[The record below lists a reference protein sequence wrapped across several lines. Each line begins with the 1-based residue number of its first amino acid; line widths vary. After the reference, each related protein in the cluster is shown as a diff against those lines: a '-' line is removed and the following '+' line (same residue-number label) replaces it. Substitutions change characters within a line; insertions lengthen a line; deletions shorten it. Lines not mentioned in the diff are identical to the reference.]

1 MSYNCTNIT
10 KEEAIARKFL
20 SILGRENPHLESVRR
35 TIMKIVFGVCAESVV
50 DGTITGILRMR
61 QVSDAKREKAVEFI
75 RGKLSQ
81 PLQFKE
87 NLTLSGSNS
96 RICNHCNVRKN
107 NNDFLTETISVNGVN
122 RQVLTT
128 CYDCVDLGALQSLTT
143 LKVPKKHG
151 GVPHNK
157 RHDVY
162 MDKGIIV
169 ALYKGGMFTTE
180 IAVKY
185 KCSAPLI
192 SKIIK
197 EANND

>member
-10 KEEAIARKFL
+10 KEEAIARKL
-20 SILGRENPHLESVRR
+20 LGILGRDNPQIESVRR
-35 TIMKIVFGVCAESVV
+35 TVMKIVFGVCAESVV
-50 DGTITGILRMR
+50 DGTITEILRMR
-61 QVSDAKREKAVEFI
+61 QVSDVKKDKAIDFI
-75 RGKLSQ
+75 RDKLSQ

-87 NLTLSGSNS
+87 NIALSGSKS

-122 RQVLTT
+122 RQILTT
-128 CYDCVDLGALQSLTT
+128 CYDCVDLGLLQSLTT
-143 LKVPKKHG
+143 VKIPKKHG

-162 MDKGIIV
+162 MDKDVIV

-197 EANND
+197 EAR